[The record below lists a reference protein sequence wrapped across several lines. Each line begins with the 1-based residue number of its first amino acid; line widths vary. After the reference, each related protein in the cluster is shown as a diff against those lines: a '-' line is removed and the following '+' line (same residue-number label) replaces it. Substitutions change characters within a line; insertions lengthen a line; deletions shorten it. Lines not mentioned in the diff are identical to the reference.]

1 MKVIALSVC
10 LFLGL
15 STLVRAAEKVA
26 PGTPDALIHGVY
38 KAGDN
43 VFYPSAN
50 KKLSAKFLTPGLIKL
65 LAQDEKLAGDEPYAG
80 FIDCSVLYDSQD
92 LPKVTNFKTQSE
104 IKADTAIVKASF
116 EMGGEP
122 VVIKFKCAKEAGD
135 WRIADVSYT
144 DGRSVLKMLKENEK

>member
-1 MKVIALSVC
+1 MA
-10 LFLGL
+10 
-15 STLVRAAEKVA
+15 RAAEKVA
-26 PGTPDALIHGVY
+26 PGTPDALIHAVY

-43 VFYPSAN
+43 VFYPTAN
-50 KKLSAKFLTPGLIKL
+50 KKLSVKFLTPGLIKL

-92 LPKVTNFKTQSE
+92 LPKITNFKTQSE

-135 WRIADVSYT
+135 WRIADVSYA